1 MKYQKLKNYEELRN
15 NSFINIYKL
24 MQIRYLKICIK
35 LLCHPM
41 FASYKY
47 FQEIQS
53 EVLLK
58 N

>member
-1 MKYQKLKNYEELRN
+1 MKTTKNYVIIL
-15 NSFINIYKL
+15 SYLYNIMHI
-24 MQIRYLKICIK
+24 MQISYLKICIK
-35 LLCHPM
+35 LLCHSM

-53 EVLLK
+53 EILLK